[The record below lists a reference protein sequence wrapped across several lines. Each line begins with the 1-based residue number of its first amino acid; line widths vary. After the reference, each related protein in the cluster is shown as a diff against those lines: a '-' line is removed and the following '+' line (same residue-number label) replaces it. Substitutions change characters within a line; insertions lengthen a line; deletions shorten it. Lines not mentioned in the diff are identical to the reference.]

1 METNQNAVELLLIE
15 DNPHDAEL
23 IIRAL
28 HKNNLGNSIAH
39 LKDGE
44 EALDYLF
51 ARGKFSNRNIEDRP
65 KVILLDLKMPKVNGL
80 EVLKA
85 LKSDERTKSI
95 PVIIMTSS
103 KENSDITES
112 YKLGVNSYV
121 VKPVNFENF
130 SKAAAEVGYYWLL
143 INQIKNNK

>member
-1 METNQNAVELLLIE
+1 MKTNQKAVELLLVE
-15 DNPHDAEL
+15 DNPNDAEL

-28 HKNNLGNSIAH
+28 KKNNIGNSIAH

-44 EALDYLF
+44 EAIDYVF
-51 ARGKFSNRNIEDRP
+51 AKGKYSDRRIEDCP

-103 KENSDITES
+103 KENSDIAQS

-130 SKAAAEVGYYWLL
+130 SKAAAEVGFYWLL
-143 INQIKNNK
+143 INQNSNT